1 MLAPSA
7 FAASVKLVLTF
18 LWESRGLEGN
28 APVVPLLAAVSS
40 PSNSTFG
47 SAETP
52 ASTQH
57 FCSVSDLFFWCL
69 YINTVHFWARR
80 KRSCIQNSGRVTC
93 IGWGL
98 LILDA
103 ETGSYLAYEDGGM
116 PSHD

>member
-1 MLAPSA
+1 MPPLCHYWRPFQALPTRH
-7 FAASVKLVLTF
+7 SVARK
-18 LWESRGLEGN
+18 
-28 APVVPLLAAVSS
+28 
-40 PSNSTFG
+40 
-47 SAETP
+47 TP

-69 YINTVHFWARR
+69 YINTVYSWARR
-80 KRSCIQNSGRVTC
+80 KRSCIQNSRRVTC

-116 PSHD
+116 SSHD